1 MICSLAFEVFSLAPL
16 GTRPEDRSWGVG
28 GLGGCLFAGKAKGV
42 RSVLGCWGWG
52 SSPTSLLPPSP
63 PTPVQPPP
71 RSLAVACRPA
81 PRPGPWVREAEACVH
96 GVPSSHPPPA
106 KDWEVACLNAAPFF
120 TPALPERKG
129 EPMHAPACSLV
140 LGVRAWRAALQWLG
154 GLHSQPNT
162 TKGP

>member
-1 MICSLAFEVFSLAPL
+1 MA
-16 GTRPEDRSWGVG
+16 GVG
-28 GLGGCLFAGKAKGV
+28 QQPNL
-42 RSVLGCWGWG
+42 S
-52 SSPTSLLPPSP
+52 PSP
-63 PTPVQPPP
+63 LPSNPRSTPP